1 MKFMKK
7 IFLAILI
14 LSFSTQCAKP
24 KTTHKVDIDKVIE
37 IVCPGAP
44 PTLIL
49 RTSKEELREAMRKQ
63 YTHDDTV
70 DTVLKLP
77 NKAIVMIPNVRPRD
91 VNQCLL
97 RELPA
102 IKIPA
107 SMGY

>member
-1 MKFMKK
+1 MKFIKK
-7 IFLAILI
+7 ISLTILI
-14 LSFSTQCAKP
+14 LSLLTQCAKP
-24 KTTHKVDIDKVIE
+24 KTTNKVDIDIAIE
-37 IVCPGAP
+37 MLCPGAP

-49 RTSKEELREAMRKQ
+49 RISKIELREAMRKQ